1 LDWTIGEPLINVFV
15 LTGQGLIAIRRFL
28 GSMWKVFGEEGVMV
42 QFGSLWDERMRVM
55 SKRRKD
61 RARFLELL
69 DMAEISHYM
78 NVDERMHVFRIELPD
93 ACSADDVEFLKGFIQ
108 RIIKSV
114 EYPMVDHD
122 GEEQKA
128 ALIITAEE
136 PVDEHKERMAAW
148 YKMIE
153 EMKKEE

>member
-1 LDWTIGEPLINVFV
+1 
-15 LTGQGLIAIRRFL
+15 
-28 GSMWKVFGEEGVMV
+28 MWKVFGEEGVMI
-42 QFGSLWDERMRVM
+42 QFGSLWTERMREL

-61 RARFLELL
+61 RDRFLKLL
-69 DMAEISHYM
+69 DMSEVTHYL
-78 NVDERMHVFRIELPD
+78 DIHQTLHVFTMTLPTT
-93 ACSADDVEFLKGFIQ
+93 CTADDVEFLKAFVQ

-114 EYPMVDHD
+114 EYPMVEHD

-128 ALIITAEE
+128 ALIITADE

-153 EMKKEE
+153 EMKEEEK